1 MSLAKLK
8 VENWMYR
15 ICNRYGNYQ
24 SISWLHAE
32 HISQLLPAYENR
44 EISGAELYQ
53 LAHIGSPLV
62 IPQSQW
68 KFPEFPR
75 RVLAFM

>member
-8 VENWMYR
+8 EENWMYLLSKHE
-15 ICNRYGNYQ
+15 NYL
-24 SISWLHAE
+24 SVPWFHAE
-32 HISQLLPAYENR
+32 YISQLLPAYENR
-44 EISGAELYQ
+44 EISGEELYQ
-53 LAHIGSPLV
+53 LAHTGSPLI

>member
-8 VENWMYR
+8 EENWMYR
-15 ICNRYGNYQ
+15 TGNHGNYQ
-24 SISWLHAE
+24 SIPWYHAE
-32 HISQLLPAYENR
+32 YISQVLPAYEDG

-53 LAHIGSPLV
+53 LAHTGSPLI